1 MNNDGATV
9 WWFCF
14 KNGQTMKP
22 PNFLQIFQCGLTSNG
37 VDFAQV
43 HLKTNVISKH
53 HLAEE
58 YH

>member
-1 MNNDGATV
+1 
-9 WWFCF
+9 
-14 KNGQTMKP
+14 MKP